1 MTWAVQSFSQRK
13 CVDDVKTRTIRN
25 PENESSQNLE
35 ETILICEKA
44 APEEVLRYALERN
57 ISQIVQETSPHH
69 EIEVKSSM
77 AMMDAPASFFDF
89 PLATILTPDKVTV
102 QSEKTLRQL
111 EIPFFKSDEKEAIL
125 DSIGE
130 YMRTLAGSGT
140 LESDVRLVADE
151 LFTNAIFNAG
161 FQTIPGGANRADS
174 IILDQKQTCRLL
186 VGSKDDRLVVVC
198 EDLFGT
204 LNILKLLN
212 RIRKC
217 YEEGAHNSITW
228 DQPGAG
234 IGSYLVFKSCMSV
247 YYAVQENERT
257 MVACVFPLRKGM
269 RARSEIGKG
278 VHFVNVSKKDKA

>member
-1 MTWAVQSFSQRK
+1 M
-13 CVDDVKTRTIRN
+13 DDIKTRTIRDIG
-25 PENESSQNLE
+25 NESSQNLE
-35 ETILICEKA
+35 ETILLCEKIE
-44 APEEVLRYALERN
+44 PQEVLRFAVDRN
-57 ISQIVQETSPHH
+57 ISQIVQQTSPHH
-69 EIEVKSSM
+69 ETELKASL
-77 AMMDAPASFFDF
+77 AMMEAPASFFDY
-89 PLATILTPDKVTV
+89 PLATILTPEQVTS
-102 QSEKTLRQL
+102 QSEKSLRQL
-111 EIPFFKSDEKEAIL
+111 EIPFFKSDEKESIL

-130 YMRTLAGSGT
+130 YMSSLAGSGT

-161 FQTIPGGANRADS
+161 FQSIPGGADRTQS
-174 IILDQKQTCRLL
+174 VTLDQKQTCRLL
-186 VGSKDDRLVVVC
+186 VGTKDDRLVLIC

-204 LNILKLLN
+204 LNILKLLT

-228 DQPGAG
+228 NQPGAG
-234 IGSYLVFKSCMSV
+234 IGSYLIFKSCMSV

-278 VHFVNVSKKDKA
+278 VHFVNVAKKDKA